1 MYNFCLLSAYQHILV
16 EKQGA
21 KSNVGLITLNRPK
34 ALNALCDGLMRE
46 VSDAIDALE
55 KDNAVG
61 AVVLTGS
68 EKAFAAGIPF

>member
-1 MYNFCLLSAYQHILV
+1 
-16 EKQGA
+16 
-21 KSNVGLITLNRPK
+21 
-34 ALNALCDGLMRE
+34 MRE